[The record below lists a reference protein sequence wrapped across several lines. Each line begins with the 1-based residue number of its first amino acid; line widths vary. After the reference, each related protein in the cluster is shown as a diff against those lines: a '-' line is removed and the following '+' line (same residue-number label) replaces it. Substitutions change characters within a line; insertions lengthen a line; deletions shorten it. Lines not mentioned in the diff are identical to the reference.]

1 MGAERLLLLLVSAL
15 SVGAA
20 PSQPHAADISA
31 ASAVAF
37 APVPPEIGT
46 GATWLRWSG
55 NDTPKRITLGNF
67 ELHDGYASD
76 NFSLTIA
83 SHRATHAD
91 LSVPIAA

>member
-1 MGAERLLLLLVSAL
+1 MGAERLLLLLMSAL

-46 GATWLRWSG
+46 GATALRAFQL
-55 NDTPKRITLGNF
+55 R
-67 ELHDGYASD
+67 
-76 NFSLTIA
+76 
-83 SHRATHAD
+83 RV
-91 LSVPIAA
+91 SVHVARGRFGPRV